1 MVFCVHVAVG
11 AGAGYSI
18 ELGVGAL
25 SGLSEIM
32 ILANLMSRLM
42 HLAKKKTAAKPQ
54 RLQGPCRV
62 SLKLCETSGSTPDF
76 GNVEVQVH
84 RFGSA
89 CLNRLLTYLRISLN
103 GISKYTISH
112 SCHYACVACMGLE
125 NMHKQ
130 DSEGAEVFRPFSQ
143 KIGHGFASCASA
155 ASLCNLEAKKKRFFI
170 G

>member
-1 MVFCVHVAVG
+1 MDNALIKATSWGTQLVF
-11 AGAGYSI
+11 I
-18 ELGVGAL
+18 FK
-25 SGLSEIM
+25 
-32 ILANLMSRLM
+32 R
-42 HLAKKKTAAKPQ
+42 KKEKGKNKSN
-54 RLQGPCRV
+54 R
-62 SLKLCETSGSTPDF
+62 STPVF

-103 GISKYTISH
+103 GIKKCTISH

-155 ASLCNLEAKKKRFFI
+155 AFLCNVEAKKKRFLI